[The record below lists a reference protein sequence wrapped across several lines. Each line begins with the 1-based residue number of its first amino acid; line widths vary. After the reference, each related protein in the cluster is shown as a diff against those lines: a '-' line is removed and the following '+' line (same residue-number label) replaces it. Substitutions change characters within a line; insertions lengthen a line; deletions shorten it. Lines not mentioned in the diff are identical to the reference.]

1 MADNAS
7 NQMADN
13 ASNQE
18 KDDNSDNLKKKIHL
32 LEESVSVL
40 KKDKEALDKDLKLVI
55 SDYHNLQK
63 RNDDEMKKIKNYSIS
78 KFANDMLSVA
88 DDIDRLIDNLDEA
101 YHKVVKMI
109 QTNIT
114 KVFASYDITIIPSK
128 PGDDFDYNIHQVLAR
143 ESNSKF
149 KSNQIIKVISKG
161 YKIKDRILRHS
172 LVIASE

>member
-1 MADNAS
+1 MTNNAP
-7 NQMADN
+7 D
-13 ASNQE
+13 QE
-18 KDDNSDNLKKKIHL
+18 EDDNSDNLKKKNHL
-32 LEESVSVL
+32 LEEIVSVL
-40 KKDKEALDKDLKLVI
+40 KKDKEVLDKDFKLSQRQLENLI

-63 RNDDEMKKIKNYSIS
+63 RHDDEMKKIKNYSIS

-109 QTNIT
+109 QTNII
-114 KVFASYDITIIPSK
+114 KVFASYDITVIPSK
-128 PGDDFDYNIHQVLAR
+128 SGDDFDYNIHQVLAR
-143 ESNSKF
+143 ESNNKF